1 MSCFSAAA
9 RWRNVYSVFPFMSSR
24 YGYSSGIGSFTFTIM
39 SDVLKMSSLVA
50 IVAPLKMYASSS

>member
-39 SDVLKMSSLVA
+39 SAVL
-50 IVAPLKMYASSS
+50 